1 MVVVPPRQFF
11 CRHSRSSRSRESIS
25 DQLKESHPMRRLTKI
40 LCDLL
45 MIAGVFVSA
54 FSIGSPPSFAQD
66 SKLSEIALPPWLE
79 NLNLSSQQ
87 EQQTRA
93 IVRDYDADIAA
104 VWRQF
109 SDSYQQGFKI
119 EAVLLTAIE
128 DNLTDAQRMQARDL
142 RRKTAQR
149 EKSPA
154 SKSAGSDEGV
164 ATAGLALTPEQ
175 EAAADR
181 INAKY
186 LSRLRML
193 NRDIAG
199 LHNRLVSLEADKI
212 VEIEKILTKPQ
223 LQRLSEIRQDAP
235 LPPLPT
241 SKASTAAQNK

>member
-1 MVVVPPRQFF
+1 
-11 CRHSRSSRSRESIS
+11 
-25 DQLKESHPMRRLTKI
+25 MRRLTKI

-79 NLNLSSQQ
+79 KLNLSSQQ